1 MMNLSSI
8 NQPAETMQKT
18 TTVLIVE
25 DDASTRERFSRVIT
39 GHPQLELLG
48 NAGDFSTASELLQK
62 YVPDVL
68 LTDLDLPDGDG
79 VDLIHE
85 IKARELDTEIMV
97 ISVFGDER
105 HVIRAIEAGA
115 GGYLLKDGGAD
126 QIANAIFQLMNGGA
140 PISPAIAQHL
150 LKRFRKSNED
160 IVEES
165 DERATEAITKREQ
178 EILNFVSQ
186 GYTAQEIAEQND
198 ISRHTV
204 NTHIRNIYSKLAVN
218 TRAEAVMKGVQQGII
233 KSDK

>member
-1 MMNLSSI
+1 MNKQS
-8 NQPAETMQKT
+8 ETMQKMT
-18 TTVLIVE
+18 SVLIVE
-25 DDASTRERFSRVIT
+25 DDASTRERFSRVID

-48 NAGDFSTASELLQK
+48 DAGDFSTACEMLLQLT
-62 YVPDVL
+62 PDVL

-85 IKARELDTEIMV
+85 IKQRELETEAMV

-115 GGYLLKDGGAD
+115 GGYLLKDGGAE

-150 LKRFRKSNED
+150 LKRFRNNND
-160 IVEES
+160 VIVKKP
-165 DERATEAITKREQ
+165 DELALQAITKREQ

-186 GYTAQEIAEQND
+186 GYTAQEIAELND

-233 KSDK
+233 K

>member
-1 MMNLSSI
+1 MNLSTI
-8 NQPAETMQKT
+8 KEQPEIMEKIA
-18 TTVLIVE
+18 TVLIVE
-25 DDASTRERFSRVIT
+25 DDSSTRERFSRVIT

-48 NAGDFSTASELLQK
+48 DAGDYATACALLHK
-62 YVPDVL
+62 LSPDIL

-79 VDLIHE
+79 VDLIHQ
-85 IKARELDTEIMV
+85 IKTNDMNTEAMV

-150 LKRFRKSNED
+150 LKRFRSNDEP

-165 DERATEAITKREQ
+165 DDQATEKITKREQ
-178 EILNFVSQ
+178 EILNFVSH
-186 GYTAQEIAEQND
+186 GYNAQEIADQNE

-204 NTHIRNIYSKLAVN
+204 NTHIRNIYRKLAVK

-233 KSDK
+233 KSDT